1 MVNFIIVTEFVK
13 DFEPQE
19 KRKERVIK
27 IKKKNLRNK
36 KQTEKR
42 IEKKE
47 TRKANGEVNE

>member
-1 MVNFIIVTEFVK
+1 MK

-27 IKKKNLRNK
+27 IKKNLRNK

-42 IEKKE
+42 MEKKE